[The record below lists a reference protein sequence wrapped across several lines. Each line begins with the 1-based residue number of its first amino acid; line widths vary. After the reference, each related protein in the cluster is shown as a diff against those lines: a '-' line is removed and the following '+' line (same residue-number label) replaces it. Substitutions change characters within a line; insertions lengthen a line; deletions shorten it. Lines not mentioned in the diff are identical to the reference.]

1 MSEDFNP
8 RSNDAT
14 FATILARLEA
24 QDRAAAEARNETQQF
39 RRDLLAAMQSHSSRI
54 SNLEADKNKM
64 IGFAAASGAATGGAF
79 HWFTKLF
86 TS

>member
-1 MSEDFNP
+1 MSENFNP
-8 RSNDAT
+8 RSLDAT
-14 FATILARLEA
+14 CATILARLEA
-24 QDRAAAEARNETQQF
+24 QDKAAAESRAETQLF
-39 RRDLLAAMQSHSSRI
+39 RKDLLRIVETHGARIAA
-54 SNLEADKNKM
+54 LEADKNKV

>member
-8 RSNDAT
+8 RSLDAT
-14 FATILARLEA
+14 CATILARLEA
-24 QDRAAAEARNETQQF
+24 QDKAAADARAETQLF
-39 RRDLLAAMQSHSSRI
+39 RKDLLRVVESHNARI
-54 SNLEADKNKM
+54 STLEGDKNKM
-64 IGFAAASGAATGGAF
+64 LGFAAASGAATGGVF

>member
-14 FATILARLEA
+14 FATILARLDA
-24 QDRAAAEARNETQQF
+24 QDRAAADARAETQVF
-39 RRDLLAAMQSHSSRI
+39 RRELLAAVESHTHRI
-54 SNLEADKNKM
+54 STLEADKNKV